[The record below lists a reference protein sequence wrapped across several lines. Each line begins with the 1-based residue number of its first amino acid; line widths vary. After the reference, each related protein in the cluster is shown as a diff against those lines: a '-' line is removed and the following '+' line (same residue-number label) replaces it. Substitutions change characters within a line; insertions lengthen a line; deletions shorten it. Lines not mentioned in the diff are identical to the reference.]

1 MGVAFPMN
9 SIKSEGLEPKKE
21 KTSKN
26 IFKVSLSLA
35 LMVFVFNIS
44 PVPSL
49 FQPAMAAGLSGVRVV
64 PMSNLATMQ
73 TTYDIFFTTATTG
86 TINTVEMNFGSPFN
100 IASATK
106 YIERSGI
113 GSGTLSVSG
122 SILKYTV
129 NNPVSISAGT
139 NIRLEIARII
149 ANNVGSFTVSITT
162 RNTGNSI
169 IDGPTQS
176 SSFSIFAV
184 GSNAVSSDFML
195 RKTLLDDAAGHAHGW
210 NPTGGANPLFVSD
223 SDISGS
229 PGNIFVSVM
238 VPALIC
244 ATSVIDTNAH
254 IFIVLCNNPPPDN
267 SKLDYVIIKLPA
279 HVVTSSLSVSSSESS
294 SQYESLRAH
303 DQIASE
309 FP

>member
-1 MGVAFPMN
+1 M
-9 SIKSEGLEPKKE
+9 KSTVSKGLEPKKK
-21 KTSKN
+21 KTLRSS
-26 IFKVSLSLA
+26 FKVSLSLT
-35 LMVFVFNIS
+35 LMVFVFTMS

-49 FQPAMAAGLSGVRVV
+49 FQPAMAAGLGGVRLV
-64 PMSNLATMQ
+64 PMSNFATMQ

-86 TINTVEMNFGSPFN
+86 TIKTVEMNFGSNFN

-106 YIERSGI
+106 LIENSGI

-129 NNPVSISAGT
+129 NNAASISAGT
-139 NIRLEIARII
+139 VIRLEIARII
-149 ANNVGSFTVSITT
+149 ANDPGSFTVSITT
-162 RNTGNSI
+162 RNTGNGI

-176 SSFSIFAV
+176 SSFPISKIGPNAI
-184 GSNAVSSDFML
+184 SNGFME
-195 RKTLLDDAAGHAHGW
+195 RKTLFDDAAGHAHGW
-210 NPTGGANPLFVSD
+210 DPSGGANPLFVSD

-238 VPALIC
+238 VPGLIC
-244 ATSVIDTNAH
+244 ATSVIDTIGH
-254 IFIVLCNNPPPDN
+254 IFIVLCNNSPPDN
-267 SKLDYVIIKLPA
+267 SKLDYVITKLTP
-279 HVVTSSLSVSSSESS
+279 HVVTSTSLSSSESS
-294 SQYESLRAH
+294 STNSSPYESLRAH